1 MRTIRHLQRQAR
13 DEHNENRKKWMAF
26 STGRLN
32 RTRVLQTCRSDG
44 TLLKPHAPGETTQ
57 TNSPFLVFSCE
68 DACENDRR
76 WPRRQARG
84 VSGQQKVATFDQ
96 RFFRLAIY
104 I

>member
-13 DEHNENRKKWMAF
+13 DEQNENRNNLMAF

-57 TNSPFLVFSCE
+57 TNSLAFSLLSLMPVKTIVVCQ
-68 DACENDRR
+68 DDRLGTCPDSR
-76 WPRRQARG
+76 KLQLST
-84 VSGQQKVATFDQ
+84 SG
-96 RFFRLAIY
+96 FFG
-104 I
+104 